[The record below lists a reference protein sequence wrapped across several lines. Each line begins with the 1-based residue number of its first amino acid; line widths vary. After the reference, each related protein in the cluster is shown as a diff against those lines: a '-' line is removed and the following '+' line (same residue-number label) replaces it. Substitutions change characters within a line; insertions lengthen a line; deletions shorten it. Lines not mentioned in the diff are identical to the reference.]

1 MWLAFTMAVF
11 FSKLSVLL
19 LNLYLSFLLLL
30 KFLFEIKWG
39 VGMRFKVMKY
49 YEIMQENGTIE
60 MVFLVS
66 HHHWGT
72 VLSFWCF
79 TSKLV

>member
-1 MWLAFTMAVF
+1 MACIYNGSIF
-11 FSKLSVLL
+11 FVQLSVLL

-30 KFLFEIKWG
+30 KFLFKIKWG
-39 VGMRFKVMKY
+39 VGMRFKVLKY
-49 YEIMQENGTIE
+49 YDKQENGTIE
-60 MVFLVS
+60 MVSLLS

-72 VLSFWCF
+72 LMSFWCF

>member
-1 MWLAFTMAVF
+1 MAVF
-11 FSKLSVLL
+11 FFFKLSVLL

-49 YEIMQENGTIE
+49 YDMQENGTVE
-60 MVFLVS
+60 MVALLS
-66 HHHWGT
+66 HHH
-72 VLSFWCF
+72 
-79 TSKLV
+79 

>member
-1 MWLAFTMAVF
+1 MTCIYNGSIF
-11 FSKLSVLL
+11 FFKLSVLL

-49 YEIMQENGTIE
+49 YDMQENGTVEMDSLVPTIIE
-60 MVFLVS
+60 GLYCHFGVS
-66 HHHWGT
+66 P
-72 VLSFWCF
+72 LN
-79 TSKLV
+79 

>member
-49 YEIMQENGTIE
+49 YDIMQENG
-60 MVFLVS
+60 
-66 HHHWGT
+66 
-72 VLSFWCF
+72 
-79 TSKLV
+79 

>member
-1 MWLAFTMAVF
+1 MACIYNGSIIF
-11 FSKLSVLL
+11 FKLSVLL

-30 KFLFEIKWG
+30 KFLFKIKWG
-39 VGMRFKVMKY
+39 VGMRFKVLKY
-49 YEIMQENGTIE
+49 CGMQENGTIK
-60 MVFLVS
+60 MVSLLS

>member
-1 MWLAFTMAVF
+1 MACINNGSI
-11 FSKLSVLL
+11 FSSNYLYFYL

-49 YEIMQENGTIE
+49 YDMQENGTVE
-60 MVFLVS
+60 MVSLLS
-66 HHHWGT
+66 HHH
-72 VLSFWCF
+72 
-79 TSKLV
+79 

>member
-1 MWLAFTMAVF
+1 MAVF
-11 FSKLSVLL
+11 FFKFSVLL

-49 YEIMQENGTIE
+49 YDMQENGTIE
-60 MVFLVS
+60 MVSLVS
-66 HHHWGT
+66 HHH
-72 VLSFWCF
+72 
-79 TSKLV
+79 

>member
-1 MWLAFTMAVF
+1 MACIYNGSIIF
-11 FSKLSVLL
+11 FKLSVLL
-19 LNLYLSFLLLL
+19 FNLFLSFLLLL
-30 KFLFEIKWG
+30 KFLFKIKWG
-39 VGMRFKVMKY
+39 VGMRFKVLNY
-49 YEIMQENGTIE
+49 YEMQENGTIE
-60 MVFLVS
+60 MVSLLS

>member
-30 KFLFEIKWG
+30 KFLFDIKCG

-49 YEIMQENGTIE
+49 YDIMQENGTVE
-60 MVFLVS
+60 MVSLVS
-66 HHHWGT
+66 HHQWGT
-72 VLSFWCF
+72 VLSF
-79 TSKLV
+79 